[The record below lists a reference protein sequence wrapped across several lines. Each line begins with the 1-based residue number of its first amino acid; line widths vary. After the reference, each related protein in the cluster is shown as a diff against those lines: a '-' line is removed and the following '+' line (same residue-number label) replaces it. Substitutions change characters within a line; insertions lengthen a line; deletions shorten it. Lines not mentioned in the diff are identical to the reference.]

1 MREVCRHKGRRVQTA
16 SRNLIDKDPT
26 MTAALT
32 FYTHPWSRGRVAR
45 WMLEET
51 GLPYATEVLEYGTT
65 MKAPPYRA
73 VNPMG
78 KVPAIRHGETV
89 VTENA
94 AILMYL
100 ADLVPDKNLAPAP
113 GTPARGSYYR
123 WIAFMAP
130 LEALLTAKSTGALAK
145 PEQAG
150 YGTEADV
157 LDTLEGALRGRD
169 HLAGD
174 AFSAADLFVA
184 SSIGFYLHFKMLEP
198 RAEFARFAQLH
209 ARRPAAQ
216 RANAIDDELARQ
228 LQAATGKA

>member
-1 MREVCRHKGRRVQTA
+1 
-16 SRNLIDKDPT
+16 
-26 MTAALT
+26 MTSTLT
-32 FYTHPWSRGRVAR
+32 LYTHPWSRGRVVR

-51 GLPYATEVLEYGTT
+51 GLPYDSVQLDYGTS
-65 MKAPPYRA
+65 MKAPEYRA
-73 VNPMG
+73 INPMG
-78 KVPAIRHGETV
+78 KVPAIKHGDTV

-94 AILMYL
+94 AIMMYL
-100 ADLVPDKNLAPAP
+100 ADLVPGKNLAPAV
-113 GTPARGSYYR
+113 GTPERGPYYR

-130 LEALLTAKSTGALAK
+130 LEALLTAKSTGQLAK

-184 SSIGFYLHFKMLEP
+184 AAIGYYLQFKAIEP
-198 RAEFARFAQLH
+198 RAEFVRFAQLH
-209 ARRPAAQ
+209 AQRPAAL
-216 RANAIDDELARQ
+216 RANAIDDELAAA
-228 LQAATGKA
+228 LQKTAG